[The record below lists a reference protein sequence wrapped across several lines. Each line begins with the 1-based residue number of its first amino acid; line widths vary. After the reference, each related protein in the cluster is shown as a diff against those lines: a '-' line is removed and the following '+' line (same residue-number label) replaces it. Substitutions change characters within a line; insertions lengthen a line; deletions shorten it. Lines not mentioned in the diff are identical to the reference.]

1 MKTAATLL
9 LACTLLLVPSGAL
22 VAQQVCP
29 CVPLTHEWIV
39 EPCNSWNCAAAATIL
54 ANGDKY
60 VIALPTNSDDFKW
73 LILRRIVSG
82 SAIIPADAP
91 FRVAAFDGA
100 SEAMARYGSVGEEFT
115 PMMLTAP
122 DGKFLVL
129 SRSTAAPRRRA
140 ATH

>member
-9 LACTLLLVPSGAL
+9 LACTLALVPSAAL

-29 CVPLTHEWIV
+29 CVPLTHEWII
-39 EPCNSWNCAAAATIL
+39 EPCENWNCAAAAAIL

-60 VIALPTNSDDFKW
+60 VIAIPSNSDDFKW
-73 LILRRIVSG
+73 LILRRVVGG
-82 SAIIPADAP
+82 SVAMPADAP
-91 FRVAAFDGA
+91 FRVAAFDGP
-100 SEAMARYGSVGEEFT
+100 SEAMARYSSLGEEFS

-129 SRSTAAPRRRA
+129 SRSVAAPRRRA
-140 ATH
+140 ASH